1 MSMSERIRVLVVD
14 DSALMRKLIPAI
26 LARDSS
32 IEVVGTAMDGAFALK
47 KIEELQPDVVTLD
60 LEMPRMDGME
70 MLRLIMKRAPLPI
83 ILFST
88 HSKEGGYATLKA
100 LALGAVDFLAK
111 PKDAAA
117 GHLEEIADQLI
128 AKIKVA
134 KRAAKRKLPPV
145 TVVEELSRVTKGA
158 RPTLPPRRVIAV
170 GISTGGP
177 NALQYM
183 LSQIPGDF
191 LSTIVVV
198 QHMPEG
204 FTEMFARRLD
214 ECCPLEVHEAR
225 SGDLLIAGRV
235 LICPGNRHIMV
246 RRMPRGDMV
255 VLSDGLPV
263 NGHRPSADVLFHSV
277 AQEFGLMAVG
287 VLMTGMGEDGAE
299 GLGAI
304 KSAGGMTIAQ
314 SEESCVVSGMPRAA
328 ILKGYANKVIP
339 LEGLGTFLVNHY
351 GADKDLGEKA
361 DKDEKTRK
369 PEKSDKIDPLEKTER
384 APVSSHRS

>member
-1 MSMSERIRVLVVD
+1 MSERIRVLVVD

-26 LARDSS
+26 LARESA

-60 LEMPRMDGME
+60 LDMPRMDGME
-70 MLRLIMKRAPLPI
+70 TLRLIMRRAPLPV

-117 GHLEEIADQLI
+117 GHLEQIADQLI

-134 KRAAKRKLPPV
+134 KRAVGRKLPAAV
-145 TVVEELSRVTKGA
+145 LEEKPAPKKGTRA
-158 RPTLPPRRVIAV
+158 ALPPRRIIAI

-177 NALQYM
+177 NALQFV
-183 LSQIPGDF
+183 LSQIPADF
-191 LSTIVVV
+191 QSTIIVV

-204 FTEMFARRLD
+204 FTEMFAKRLD
-214 ECCPLEVHEAR
+214 ECCALEVQEAR
-225 SGDLLIAGRV
+225 SGDLLLAGRV

-246 RRMPRGDMV
+246 RRMPRGDMA
-255 VLSDGLPV
+255 VLSDGPPV

-277 AQEFGLMAVG
+277 SQEFGLTAVG
-287 VLMTGMGEDGAE
+287 VLMTGMGDDGAE

-304 KSAGGMTIAQ
+304 KAAGGMTVAQ
-314 SEESCVVSGMPRAA
+314 SEDTCVVSGMPRAA
-328 ILKGYANKVIP
+328 ILKGYANKIIP
-339 LEGLGTFLVNHY
+339 LDGVASFLMSNY
-351 GADKDLGEKA
+351 GSE
-361 DKDEKTRK
+361 RN
-369 PEKSDKIDPLEKTER
+369 PSDKFEKHDKNEKIER
-384 APVSSHRS
+384 TPVSSQRS

>member
-1 MSMSERIRVLVVD
+1 MSERIRVLVVD

-32 IEVVGTAMDGAFALK
+32 IEVVGTAMDGAFAIK

-100 LALGAVDFLAK
+100 LALGAVDFLQK
-111 PKDAAA
+111 PKDAAI

-134 KRAAKRKLPPV
+134 KRAAKRKLPPA
-145 TVVEELSRVTKGA
+145 TIVEEAPAPKKGN
-158 RPTLPPRRVIAV
+158 RPALPPRRVIAI

-177 NALQYM
+177 NALQYV
-183 LSQIPGDF
+183 LSQIPSDF

-214 ECCPLEVHEAR
+214 ECCALEVQEAR
-225 SGDLLIAGRV
+225 SGDLLLAGRV

-255 VLSDGLPV
+255 VLSDGPHV

-277 AQEFGLMAVG
+277 AQEFGLTAVG
-287 VLMTGMGEDGAE
+287 LLMTGMGDDGAE

-304 KSAGGMTIAQ
+304 KGAGGMTIAQ
-314 SEESCVVSGMPRAA
+314 SEDTCVVSGMPRAA
-328 ILKGYANKVIP
+328 ILKGHANKIIP
-339 LEGLGTFLVNHY
+339 LDGLGSFLVHHY

-361 DKDEKTRK
+361 EKEDRTEK
-369 PEKSDKIDPLEKTER
+369 LEKSEKHER
-384 APVSSHRS
+384 IPVTSHRS

>member
-1 MSMSERIRVLVVD
+1 MSERIRVLVVD

-26 LARDSS
+26 LARDSA

-60 LEMPRMDGME
+60 LDMPRMDGME
-70 MLRLIMKRAPLPI
+70 TLRLIMRRAPLPV

-117 GHLEEIADQLI
+117 GHLEQIADQLI

-134 KRAAKRKLPPV
+134 KRAVGRKLPAAVIEDKPAPK
-145 TVVEELSRVTKGA
+145 KGA
-158 RPTLPPRRVIAV
+158 RAAFPPRRIIAI

-177 NALQYM
+177 NALQFV
-183 LSQIPGDF
+183 LSQIPADF
-191 LSTIVVV
+191 QSTIIVV

-204 FTEMFARRLD
+204 FTEMFAKRLD
-214 ECCPLEVHEAR
+214 ECCALEVQEAR
-225 SGDLLIAGRV
+225 SGDLLLAGRV

-246 RRMPRGDMV
+246 RRMPRGDMA
-255 VLSDGLPV
+255 VLSDGPPV

-277 AQEFGLMAVG
+277 SQEFGLTAVG
-287 VLMTGMGEDGAE
+287 VLMTGMGDDGAE

-304 KSAGGMTIAQ
+304 KAAGGMTVAQ
-314 SEESCVVSGMPRAA
+314 SEDTCVVSGMPRAA
-328 ILKGYANKVIP
+328 IIKGYANKIIP
-339 LEGLGTFLVNHY
+339 LDGVAAFLMSNY
-351 GADKDLGEKA
+351 GSERNPSEKFEKHDKNEK
-361 DKDEKTRK
+361 
-369 PEKSDKIDPLEKTER
+369 IER
-384 APVSSHRS
+384 TTVSSQRS